1 MNALNTISKI
11 TYNIEIDYSDCARTV
26 AHKDRSAAENIL
38 GQCKDYIYNALNANA
53 DAVFAKCQNS
63 KKSADWL
70 EVDDETGNVTYNFSC
85 IKDYISDLIS
95 DFCNQSDFLKNDLEE
110 SDSTLS
116 CFDLF
121 LDYYVGDSGGFYGT
135 VTKINNGQF

>member
-1 MNALNTISKI
+1 MNTLNTISKI
-11 TYNIEIDYSDCARTV
+11 TYNIEIDYTDCARKV
-26 AHKDRSAAENIL
+26 AYKDRGAAENIL
-38 GQCKDYIYNALNANA
+38 GECRDYIYNILNSEPEAIFN
-53 DAVFAKCQNS
+53 KCQAS
-63 KKSADWL
+63 KESEDWL

-110 SDSTLS
+110 SGSTLS

-121 LDYYVGDSGGFYGT
+121 LDYYVGYSGDFYGT
-135 VTKINNGQF
+135 VTKINNG